1 MKTLS
6 FVLPMLLLSGTAHA
20 AADDPTEI
28 VETVTEEAQD
38 SLVDKKLT
46 SAETERLLEDV
57 DVDGIARFALG
68 KYAKSFSDAEY
79 NAYEAAFRT
88 YLRGQMEEHLAQFS
102 SSEVDIVDETQR
114 GSQTIIETKVT
125 RADGEVMNVN
135 WRLRRSSAGW
145 EIIDVEAMNLWLA
158 IEQRAQF
165 LAELDQNGGD
175 LGALVQTIKAKS

>member
-6 FVLPMLLLSGTAHA
+6 FILPVLLLSGAATA
-20 AADDPTEI
+20 AADNPTEI

-38 SLVDKKLT
+38 SLSDKTLT
-46 SAETERLLEDV
+46 TAETERLLEDV

-68 KYAKSFSDAEY
+68 KYAKSVSDADYE
-79 NAYEAAFRT
+79 AYETVFRS
-88 YLRGQMEEHLAQFS
+88 YLKGQMEQHLAQFS
-102 SSEVDIVDETQR
+102 SSDVDIVDETRR
-114 GSQTIIETKVT
+114 GSQIIIETKVT
-125 RADGEVMNVN
+125 RADGEVMDVN
-135 WRLRRSSAGW
+135 WRLRRSSEGW